1 MDVELK
7 NKILHKYLK
16 DKNIITNDPQTH
28 PIQPLLFHLL
38 DYIAKNASRL
48 FHFPNIDTEPMQW
61 KKLVELIDSGIGAT
75 PTTASDEFKVNTQ
88 EFLAKIVSYQNEQL
102 IASLP
107 QDTYYERVTKPVEF
121 DKEFNALMTSSQSKL
136 RQLIC
141 TAPDTLKQQ
150 LLIDLSVLEKLTLL
164 SIPQENQPD
173 AIFYCT
179 LAIPTE
185 GVTAKIA
192 LAEYLKVKSQLQQL
206 CNAEPLTVA
215 SYCKNREQ
223 YCLRMDAILK
233 LPKHGKIQEVQ
244 HEALALNISRMLGL
258 DTTRSTLVSHN
269 ERPALLIPFDSI
281 QLLREFASGK
291 EFNPYLGKAYTHYST
306 MKPIGEGVQA
316 NQFTD
321 DFGALLGLIFLC
333 SDPDT
338 IGGNCQNKALRNGRS
353 LYVFDQILM
362 ADTHFALD
370 SRLCL
375 QPVQIV
381 WKHTRHGLGRN
392 RTLIEDSSTTN
403 KFASLLQLIQ
413 KGPLISQYLSQVAS
427 TYHQRS
433 QQVSASHETTHVL
446 ALEHDVLELNKV
458 VEKRLIA
465 LRTIFPKTSGII
477 KTEDIGQAFLLEKLL
492 HGGVLFSDDGRPY
505 RQPWTENHNNPL
517 QSVHELDNNRL
528 EIRFTTEINLELLSM
543 LQRQSGVVITLNP
556 NKNALQLSRADL
568 YTLGEDALYPEH
580 SLELRTQHNYLLSND
595 FNVLKNAYAQ
605 RDITEALT
613 IITSYLHRMNSSLH
627 SVNEKIQMMS
637 QTEQSLKSLISD
649 ASDKGFA
656 LHTLKK
662 FYFDQQQQLQKLI
675 PPHLQPKLNQAFSAA
690 FKLDRISIFHTVVKE
705 AVLRNKVESPLL
717 REFLDV
723 TIVSAT
729 AKNLPEA
736 QEQSAALRNQAE
748 LTLQQLSISA
758 LSRLIPLRPAEPKQL
773 DTSPESSPKSE
784 QSNNLGENLQKSV
797 TLNL

>member
-1 MDVELK
+1 MDVKLK
-7 NKILHKYLK
+7 SKILHKYLEE
-16 DKNIITNDPQTH
+16 KNVITNDTQPH

-38 DYIAKNASRL
+38 DYIAQNAPSL
-48 FHFPNIDTEPMQW
+48 FHFPNIDTKPKQW
-61 KKLVELIDSGIGAT
+61 KKLVEIIDSSINFT
-75 PTTASDEFKVNTQ
+75 STTAPDDFKVNTK
-88 EFLAKIVSYQNEQL
+88 ELIAKIVFYQNEQL

-107 QDTYYERVTKPVEF
+107 QDTYYERITKPVEF
-121 DKEFNALMTSSQSKL
+121 SEEFNALMTSSRSKL
-136 RQLIC
+136 RQLIR
-141 TAPDTLKQQ
+141 TAPETLKQQ
-150 LLIDLSVLEKLTLL
+150 LITDLSVLEQLTLL
-164 SIPQENQPD
+164 NIPQENQPD
-173 AIFYCT
+173 AIYCT

-185 GVTAKIA
+185 GVTEKIA
-192 LAEYLKVKSQLQQL
+192 LAEYRKVKSQLHQL
-206 CNAEPLTVA
+206 CNAEQLTA
-215 SYCKNREQ
+215 AAYDNNREH
-223 YCLRMDAILK
+223 YCLQMDAILK
-233 LPKHGKIQEVQ
+233 LPKYGQIQEVQ

-281 QLLREFASGK
+281 QLLREFTSGK
-291 EFNPYLGKAYTHYST
+291 EFKPWLGKAYTHYST

-338 IGGNCQNKALRNGRS
+338 VGGNCQNKALRNGRS

-362 ADTHFALD
+362 PDTHFALD
-370 SRLCL
+370 SRLSL

-392 RTLIEDSSTTN
+392 RTLIEDSSMAN

-413 KGPLISQYLSQVAS
+413 MGPLISQYLSQVAF

-433 QQVSASHETTHVL
+433 QQVSASHELTHVL
-446 ALEHDVLELNKV
+446 ALKDDVLELKNV
-458 VEKRLIA
+458 VEKRLTA
-465 LRTIFPKTSGII
+465 LRAIFPKTSGII

-492 HGGVLFSDDGRPY
+492 HGGVLFSDDGRPF
-505 RQPWTENHNNPL
+505 RQPWTENHSNPI
-517 QSVHELDNNRL
+517 QSIHELDNNRL

-543 LQRQSGVVITLNP
+543 VQRQSGVVITLNP

-568 YTLGEDALYPEH
+568 YKLGEDALYPEH

-605 RDITEALT
+605 RDITEVLT
-613 IITSYLHRMNSSLH
+613 IITSYLHRMNSSIH
-627 SVNEKIQMMS
+627 SANEKIQMMS
-637 QTEQSLKSLISD
+637 QTEQSIKSLISD
-649 ASDKGFA
+649 ASDKGFT

-662 FYFDQQQQLQKLI
+662 FYFDQQQQLLKLI
-675 PPHLQPKLNQAFSAA
+675 PSHLQPKLNQAFSAA

-717 REFLDV
+717 REFLDA

-736 QEQSAALRNQAE
+736 QKQSTALRDQAE

-758 LSRLIPLRPAEPKQL
+758 LSRLTPVNSAEPQPL
-773 DTSPESSPKSE
+773 DASPRSSPKNE
-784 QSNNLGENLQKSV
+784 QINNLGENLQKSV
-797 TLNL
+797 TLKL